1 MNVELLKE
9 LLLIAIANSVVMTLF
24 IQKIKETFNT
34 SNKATVLLSFLLNM
48 VIGCLFALSFS
59 DVTFINSL
67 WIGFFSFVGADT
79 IYKTLEDKVFKS
91 IKELKK
97 EKEEEVEEIKYDL

>member
-24 IQKIKETFNT
+24 IQKIKETFNVN
-34 SNKATVLLSFLLNM
+34 SKMIVFISFVINM
-48 VIGCLFALSFS
+48 VIGSLFSLSFS
-59 DVTFINSL
+59 DVSLINSI

-91 IKELKK
+91 ITELKK
-97 EKEEEVEEIKYDL
+97 EKEEVEEIKYDL

>member
-34 SNKATVLLSFLLNM
+34 SNKSTVLLSFLLNM
-48 VIGCLFALSFS
+48 VIGCLLLYLL
-59 DVTFINSL
+59 VMYHLLIQY
-67 WIGFFSFVGADT
+67 G
-79 IYKTLEDKVFKS
+79 
-91 IKELKK
+91 
-97 EKEEEVEEIKYDL
+97 